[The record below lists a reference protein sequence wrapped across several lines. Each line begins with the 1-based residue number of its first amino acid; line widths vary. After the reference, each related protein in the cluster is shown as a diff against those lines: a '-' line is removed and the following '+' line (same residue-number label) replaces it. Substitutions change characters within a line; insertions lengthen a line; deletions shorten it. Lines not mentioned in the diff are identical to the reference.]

1 MDPATLLAFALKAL
15 EAMPTIVNTVEEATT
30 YVENTVSSLKTMQ
43 AENRDPTQAEWDA
56 LDKTIEDLR
65 AARPKLDE

>member
-15 EAMPTIVNTVEEATT
+15 EAMPTIVSTVEDATT

-43 AENRDPTQAEWDA
+43 SENRDPTQAEWDA